1 MAAMERRHS
10 NVSDNSSTSAIAWV
24 EECLQRSKRLK
35 YIEIINF
42 NPQNTKC
49 ELHSMQHSMEHDMF
63 QYAADRCRFTTSR
76 VGLLSPFGYSRR
88 WPLGKAGAAD
98 SLRWTSCAPR
108 LHIGVRNWFFPELPE
123 GARAWHYLDFYVLE
137 LGLCIALWHYVV
149 SYLLVLGPGSSWTS
163 SC

>member
-1 MAAMERRHS
+1 
-10 NVSDNSSTSAIAWV
+10 
-24 EECLQRSKRLK
+24 
-35 YIEIINF
+35 
-42 NPQNTKC
+42 
-49 ELHSMQHSMEHDMF
+49 MQHSMEHDMF

-137 LGLCIALWHYVV
+137 LGLRTTWT
-149 SYLLVLGPGSSWTS
+149 SSWTS
-163 SC
+163 TTWSPSPWTSTTSSTTPWTSSTWSFAGGDYVFGCELYRL